1 MSASGTKILLVA
13 EREPGAPDLIRALT
27 EGGLPTVDVA
37 RAIEASDA
45 LRLLSD
51 DRFDAMLVS
60 LSSSDTAA
68 FDAIT
73 RLRDH
78 APDVPIVALT
88 DAEDDALAVRAIKAG
103 AEECIAGA
111 RPNGPML
118 VRAIR
123 YAIERHQLQMAL
135 RAMALVD
142 DLTSLYNRRGFQ
154 TLARQHMKMA
164 DRMRKRV
171 SHIFVDLDGLKEIN
185 DSLGHREGDLALI
198 ETADLLRETFRESDI
213 IARIGGDEFVVLA
226 LETVGLAQ
234 EHWVTRLQENL
245 TRRNE
250 RPDRRYRLS
259 LSMGIAYYDPD
270 FPCPLDDLLDRADA
284 LMYEQKRTKRPSSPG
299 GTPAMPTR
307 YSAAASRGVAPRAD

>member
-1 MSASGTKILLVA
+1 MSASTTKILLVA
-13 EREPGAPDLIRALT
+13 EREPEVPELISALHD
-27 EGGLPTVDVA
+27 GGLSAVDLLHA
-37 RAIEASDA
+37 AESTDA
-45 LRLLSD
+45 LRHLAE

-60 LSSSDTAA
+60 LRSDDENGFELIA
-68 FDAIT
+68 

-78 APDVPIVALT
+78 APDVPVVVLAPH
-88 DAEDDALAVRAIKAG
+88 EDDAVAVRAIKAG
-103 AEECIAGA
+103 AEEGIGGDRNGA
-111 RPNGPML
+111 ML

-142 DLTSLYNRRGFQ
+142 DLTGLYNRRGFQ

-198 ETADLLRETFRESDI
+198 EAADLLKETFRESDI

-245 TRRNE
+245 ARRNE
-250 RPDRRYRLS
+250 RPERRYRLS

-270 FPCPLDDLLDRADA
+270 FPCPLDDLLNRADA

-299 GTPAMPTR
+299 TPAMPTR
-307 YSAAASRGVAPRAD
+307 FSASGARGVAPRAD

>member
-1 MSASGTKILLVA
+1 MESTIRPEPPASDAGPGAVRWRGADTMSASTTKILLVA
-13 EREPGAPDLIRALT
+13 EREPEVPELISALHD
-27 EGGLPTVDVA
+27 GGLSAVDLLHA
-37 RAIEASDA
+37 AESTDA
-45 LRLLSD
+45 LRHLAE

-60 LSSSDTAA
+60 LRSDDENGFELIA
-68 FDAIT
+68 

-78 APDVPIVALT
+78 APDVPVVVLAPH
-88 DAEDDALAVRAIKAG
+88 EDDAVA
-103 AEECIAGA
+103 
-111 RPNGPML
+111 

-142 DLTSLYNRRGFQ
+142 DLTGLYNRRGFQ

-198 ETADLLRETFRESDI
+198 EAADLLKETFRESDI

-245 TRRNE
+245 ARRNE
-250 RPDRRYRLS
+250 RPERRYRLS
-259 LSMGIAYYDPD
+259 LSMGI
-270 FPCPLDDLLDRADA
+270 
-284 LMYEQKRTKRPSSPG
+284 
-299 GTPAMPTR
+299 
-307 YSAAASRGVAPRAD
+307 

>member
-1 MSASGTKILLVA
+1 MSANGTKILLVS
-13 EREPGAPDLIRALT
+13 ERELEIPELISALT
-27 EGGLPTVDVA
+27 AGGLPAVDLVWATEVA
-37 RAIEASDA
+37 RAQHI
-45 LRLLSD
+45 LSD

-60 LSSSDTAA
+60 LATGDPAA
-68 FDAIT
+68 FDGVA

-88 DAEDDALAVRAIKAG
+88 AEEDDAIAVRALKAG
-103 AEECIAGA
+103 AEECIGGDANGA
-111 RPNGPML
+111 ML
-118 VRAIR
+118 ARAIR

-142 DLTSLYNRRGFQ
+142 DLTGLYNRRGFQ

-185 DSLGHREGDLALI
+185 DTLGHREGDLALI
-198 ETADLLRETFRESDI
+198 ETADLLKETFRESDI

-234 EHWVTRLQENL
+234 EHWVTRLQDNL

-250 RPDRRYRLS
+250 RPERRYRLS
-259 LSMGIAYYDPD
+259 VSMGIAYYDPD

-299 GTPAMPTR
+299 GTPTLPTR
-307 YSAAASRGVAPRAD
+307 YSASGARGVAPRAD

>member
-1 MSASGTKILLVA
+1 MSANGTKILLVS
-13 EREPGAPDLIRALT
+13 ERELEIQELISALT
-27 EGGLPTVDVA
+27 AGGLPAVDLVWATEVA
-37 RAIEASDA
+37 RAQHI
-45 LRLLSD
+45 LSD

-60 LSSSDTAA
+60 LATGDPAA
-68 FDAIT
+68 FDGVA

-88 DAEDDALAVRAIKAG
+88 AEEDDAIAVRALKAG
-103 AEECIAGA
+103 AEECIGGDANGA
-111 RPNGPML
+111 ML
-118 VRAIR
+118 ARAIR

-142 DLTSLYNRRGFQ
+142 DLTGLYNRRGFQ

-185 DSLGHREGDLALI
+185 DTLGHREGDLALI
-198 ETADLLRETFRESDI
+198 ETADLLKETFRESDI

-234 EHWVTRLQENL
+234 EHWVTRLQDNL

-250 RPDRRYRLS
+250 RPERRYRLS
-259 LSMGIAYYDPD
+259 VSMGIAYYDPD

-299 GTPAMPTR
+299 TPAMPTR
-307 YSAAASRGVAPRAD
+307 FSASGARGVAPRAD

>member
-1 MSASGTKILLVA
+1 MSASTTKILLVA
-13 EREPGAPDLIRALT
+13 EREPEVPELISALRD
-27 EGGLPTVDVA
+27 GGLPAVDLLHA
-37 RAIEASDA
+37 AESTDA
-45 LRLLSD
+45 LRHLSE

-60 LSSSDTAA
+60 LRSDDENGFELIA
-68 FDAIT
+68 

-78 APDVPIVALT
+78 APDVPVVVLAPQ
-88 DAEDDALAVRAIKAG
+88 EDDAVAVRAIKAG
-103 AEECIAGA
+103 AEECIGGDRNGA
-111 RPNGPML
+111 ML

-142 DLTSLYNRRGFQ
+142 DLTGLYNRRGFQ

-185 DSLGHREGDLALI
+185 DSFGHREGDLALI
-198 ETADLLRETFRESDI
+198 EAADLLKETFRESDI

-250 RPDRRYRLS
+250 RPERRYRLS

-299 GTPAMPTR
+299 TPAMPTR
-307 YSAAASRGVAPRAD
+307 FSASGARGVAPRAD

>member
-1 MSASGTKILLVA
+1 MSANGTKILLVS
-13 EREPGAPDLIRALT
+13 ERELEIQELISALT
-27 EGGLPTVDVA
+27 AGGLPAVDLVWATEVA
-37 RAIEASDA
+37 RAQHI
-45 LRLLSD
+45 LSD

-60 LSSSDTAA
+60 LATDDPAA
-68 FDAIT
+68 FDGVA

-88 DAEDDALAVRAIKAG
+88 TEEDDAIAVRALKAG
-103 AEECIAGA
+103 AEECIGGDANGA
-111 RPNGPML
+111 ML
-118 VRAIR
+118 ARAIR

-142 DLTSLYNRRGFQ
+142 DLTGLYNRRGFQ

-185 DSLGHREGDLALI
+185 DTLGHREGDLALI
-198 ETADLLRETFRESDI
+198 ETADLLKETFRESDI

-226 LETVGLAQ
+226 LETVGLGQ
-234 EHWVTRLQENL
+234 EHWVTRLQDNL

-250 RPDRRYRLS
+250 RPERRYRLS
-259 LSMGIAYYDPD
+259 VSMGIAYYDPD

-299 GTPAMPTR
+299 GTPALPTR
-307 YSAAASRGVAPRAD
+307 YGASGARGVAPRAD

>member
-1 MSASGTKILLVA
+1 MSANGTKILLVA
-13 EREPGAPDLIRALT
+13 KRDPEVQRLIDALT
-27 EGGLPTVDVA
+27 IGGLAALDVEHA
-37 RAIEASDA
+37 SGAGEA
-45 LRLLSD
+45 LQRLGV
-51 DRFDAMLVS
+51 DRFDALLLSLPDGDAASLEAVS
-60 LSSSDTAA
+60 
-68 FDAIT
+68 
-73 RLRDH
+73 RMH
-78 APDVPIVALT
+78 EYAPDVPIIVLT
-88 DAEDDALAVRAIKAG
+88 GVDDDGLAVRALKSG
-103 AEECIAGA
+103 AQDALVRHQTDGA
-111 RPNGPML
+111 LL

-142 DLTSLYNRRGFQ
+142 DLTGLYNRRGFQ

-185 DSLGHREGDLALI
+185 DSFGHREGDLALI
-198 ETADLLRETFRESDI
+198 DTADLLKETFRESDI
-213 IARIGGDEFVVLA
+213 LARIGGDEFVVLA
-226 LETVGLAQ
+226 LETAGLAQ
-234 EHWVTRLQENL
+234 EHWAARLHENL
-245 TRRNE
+245 MLYNQ

-299 GTPAMPTR
+299 GTPAAPPR
-307 YSAAASRGVAPRAD
+307 FGASSTHGMAPRAD

>member
-1 MSASGTKILLVA
+1 MSANGTKILLVS
-13 EREPGAPDLIRALT
+13 EHEPEVPDLISALLD
-27 EGGLPTVDVA
+27 GGLHAVDLV
-37 RAIEASDA
+37 RAAVSDA
-45 LRLLSD
+45 QRFLSD
-51 DRFDAMLVS
+51 DRYDTMLVS
-60 LSSSDTAA
+60 LDASDVTA
-68 FDAIT
+68 FDVIA

-78 APDVPIVALT
+78 APDVPIVVLT
-88 DAEDDALAVRAIKAG
+88 SAEDDALAVRALKAG
-103 AEECIAGA
+103 AEECIGGHTANGA
-111 RPNGPML
+111 ML

-123 YAIERHQLQMAL
+123 YAMERHQLQMAL

-142 DLTSLYNRRGFQ
+142 DLTGLYNRRGFQ

-185 DSLGHREGDLALI
+185 DRLGHREGDLALV
-198 ETADLLRETFRESDI
+198 ETADLLKETFRESDI

-250 RPDRRYRLS
+250 RPGRGYRLS

-299 GTPAMPTR
+299 GTAAVPTR
-307 YSAAASRGVAPRAD
+307 YGAAAARGVAPRAD

>member
-1 MSASGTKILLVA
+1 MSANGTKILLVA
-13 EREPGAPDLIRALT
+13 QREPEVPELISLLSD
-27 EGGLPTVDVA
+27 GGLAAVDLVHA
-37 RAIEASDA
+37 AESLDA
-45 LRLLSD
+45 LRCLSD

-60 LSSSDTAA
+60 LAASDTAA
-68 FDAIT
+68 FDAIA

-88 DAEDDALAVRAIKAG
+88 ADQDDTVTVRAIKAG
-103 AEECIAGA
+103 AEECIAGDWM
-111 RPNGPML
+111 NGALL

-142 DLTSLYNRRGFQ
+142 DLTGLYNRRGFQ

-185 DSLGHREGDLALI
+185 DALGHREGDLALI
-198 ETADLLRETFRESDI
+198 ETADLLKETFRESDI

-234 EHWVTRLQENL
+234 EHWVTRLQDNL

-299 GTPAMPTR
+299 TPALPTR
-307 YSAAASRGVAPRAD
+307 YGASGARGVAPRAD

>member
-1 MSASGTKILLVA
+1 MVSIIRPEQPASDAGVQAVWWRGAVTMSASGTKILLVA
-13 EREPGAPDLIRALT
+13 EDESGVPELIRALT
-27 EGGLPTVDVA
+27 EGGLPAVDVV
-37 RAIEASDA
+37 RAIEVSEA

-60 LSSSDTAA
+60 FCTSDPAA
-68 FDAIT
+68 FDAVT
-73 RLRDH
+73 RLRDQ

-88 DAEDDALAVRAIKAG
+88 GTEDDALAVRAIKAG
-103 AEECIAGA
+103 AEECITGA
-111 RPNGPML
+111 RPNGLML

-185 DSLGHREGDLALI
+185 DTLGHREGDLALI

-250 RPDRRYRLS
+250 RPGR
-259 LSMGIAYYDPD
+259 
-270 FPCPLDDLLDRADA
+270 
-284 LMYEQKRTKRPSSPG
+284 
-299 GTPAMPTR
+299 
-307 YSAAASRGVAPRAD
+307 

>member
-1 MSASGTKILLVA
+1 MSANGTKILLVS
-13 EREPGAPDLIRALT
+13 EREPEMPDLISALSD
-27 EGGLPTVDVA
+27 GGLHAVDLV
-37 RAIEASDA
+37 RAAEADA
-45 LRLLSD
+45 QRFLSD
-51 DRFDAMLVS
+51 GRYDAMLVS
-60 LSSSDTAA
+60 LFSSDATA
-68 FDAIT
+68 FDTIA

-78 APDVPIVALT
+78 APDVPIVALS
-88 DAEDDALAVRAIKAG
+88 AEEDDAVAVRALKAG
-103 AEECIAGA
+103 AQECIGGDRTNGA
-111 RPNGPML
+111 ML

-123 YAIERHQLQMAL
+123 YAIERHQLQTAL

-142 DLTSLYNRRGFQ
+142 DLTGLYNRRGFQ

-185 DSLGHREGDLALI
+185 DMLGHREGDLALI
-198 ETADLLRETFRESDI
+198 ETADLLKETFRETDI

-250 RPDRRYRLS
+250 RPERRYRLS

-299 GTPAMPTR
+299 GTPALPTR
-307 YSAAASRGVAPRAD
+307 YSASGARGVAPRAD

>member
-1 MSASGTKILLVA
+1 MSANGTKILLVS
-13 EREPGAPDLIRALT
+13 ERELETPELISALSD
-27 EGGLPTVDVA
+27 GGLHPVDLV
-37 RAIEASDA
+37 RAAEADA
-45 LRLLSD
+45 QRFLSD
-51 DRFDAMLVS
+51 GRYDAMLVS
-60 LSSSDTAA
+60 LFSSDATA
-68 FDAIT
+68 FDTIA

-78 APDVPIVALT
+78 APDVPIVALS
-88 DAEDDALAVRAIKAG
+88 AEEDDAIAVRALKAG
-103 AEECIAGA
+103 AQECIGGDRTNGA
-111 RPNGPML
+111 ML

-142 DLTSLYNRRGFQ
+142 DLTGLYNRGGFQ

-185 DSLGHREGDLALI
+185 DMLGHREGDLALI
-198 ETADLLRETFRESDI
+198 ETADLLKETFRETDI

-250 RPDRRYRLS
+250 RPERRYRLS

-299 GTPAMPTR
+299 GTPALPTR
-307 YSAAASRGVAPRAD
+307 YGASGARGVAPRAD

>member
-1 MSASGTKILLVA
+1 MSANGTKILLVSD
-13 EREPGAPDLIRALT
+13 RELEVPELISALT
-27 EGGLPTVDVA
+27 DGGLHAVDLV
-37 RAIEASDA
+37 RATDA
-45 LRLLSD
+45 DAHRALSD
-51 DRFDAMLVS
+51 DRYDAMLVS
-60 LSSSDTAA
+60 LVSSDALA
-68 FDAIT
+68 FDAIA

-78 APDVPIVALT
+78 APQVPIVVLT
-88 DAEDDALAVRAIKAG
+88 AEEDDAVAVRALKAG
-103 AEECIAGA
+103 AEECIGGEQANGA
-111 RPNGPML
+111 ML

-142 DLTSLYNRRGFQ
+142 DLTGLYNRRGFQ

-185 DSLGHREGDLALI
+185 DMLGHREGDLALI

-213 IARIGGDEFVVLA
+213 IARIGGDEFVILA

-245 TRRNE
+245 SRRNE
-250 RPDRRYRLS
+250 QPDRRYRLS
-259 LSMGIAYYDPD
+259 LSMGIAYYDPE

-299 GTPAMPTR
+299 GTPAPPTR
-307 YSAAASRGVAPRAD
+307 FSASGARGVAPRAD